1 MDEMPELLEL
11 FGVPDT
17 FVSGLGSVED
27 IGGGNFRFVFFA
39 KQDTRGGP
47 EHVVVAKIIM
57 SIEALPAAIHL
68 AAMTTNTCSCENVRK
83 MVRN

>member
-27 IGGGNFRFVFFA
+27 IGGGNWRFTFFA
-39 KQDTRGGP
+39 KHGRED
-47 EHVVVAKIIM
+47 VVVAKLIM
-57 SIEALPAAIHL
+57 SIDALPAAIHL
-68 AAMTTNTCSCENVRK
+68 AAMTTNTCSCETARK